1 MNHGNLGLLNYIPT
15 KNIKRDLLQD
25 IDKAIEIAPDE
36 EGGYPLYQKAPKYGG
51 FDQEAAIEEY
61 TERVREYETIQ
72 FQACGSTYTI
82 INTKPRLKNFRER
95 IQRDFPDK
103 PLNRPAV
110 LPTMRPGAPSRS
122 NRIRGPVSYYNPFK
136 AKINNIKPKPE
147 PNEVVIIDK
156 EKRWLSDGSYIVLLK
171 DASSVKNREV
181 VERSIESIWPKPD
194 ETIAPCTH
202 LAEFFLGSADLTD
215 HLHHFPVKV
224 HAVSSPSNHEIYQ
237 ARYFDR
243 ILTLWPKAQIF
254 MLEERER
261 SHGPAFF
268 KFGNNFVGAVMPL
281 QVDENTWEF
290 VRANFKE

>member
-51 FDQEAAIEEY
+51 FDQEAA
-61 TERVREYETIQ
+61 T
-72 FQACGSTYTI
+72 TYTI

-171 DASSVKNREV
+171 DAS
-181 VERSIESIWPKPD
+181 
-194 ETIAPCTH
+194 
-202 LAEFFLGSADLTD
+202 
-215 HLHHFPVKV
+215 
-224 HAVSSPSNHEIYQ
+224 
-237 ARYFDR
+237 
-243 ILTLWPKAQIF
+243 
-254 MLEERER
+254 
-261 SHGPAFF
+261 
-268 KFGNNFVGAVMPL
+268 
-281 QVDENTWEF
+281 
-290 VRANFKE
+290 